1 MIKEC
6 VFLGLPFEYKDIC
19 KIYPPTVGN
28 MIGNP
33 KAKLY
38 QGLLTITQE
47 DIEDQLY
54 GVNGAT
60 EKDTIP
66 TPFEYLLIQAYQSE
80 DNQQLIKDAFQFFTR
95 SDISFLFEKKQIIIG
110 DLKELVA
117 NLKTL
122 DDLEKLPMLTEENYF
137 DFQNHIRAA
146 LGDKMLEDYR
156 RDKDPRVRRIKAKAR
171 YRDKIKAKKN
181 KGNSIELSMIAICCM
196 NVGISPLNIEKLS
209 YGAMGRIMAV
219 YQGKEK
225 YDIDIQSLLAG
236 ADKKK
241 VKPKYWIK
249 EPDD

>member
-6 VFLGLPFEYKDIC
+6 VFLGIPFEYKDIC
-19 KIYPPTVGN
+19 KIYPPTVGD

-33 KAKLY
+33 KARIY

-54 GVNGAT
+54 GIDGAT

-80 DNQQLIKDAFQFFTR
+80 DNLKLIKDAFQFFIH
-95 SDISFLFEKKQIIIG
+95 DDVNILLDKKQIVIG
-110 DLKELVA
+110 DLQKLVA
-117 NLKTL
+117 NMKTL
-122 DDLEKLPMLTEENYF
+122 DDLQNMPMLTEENYF
-137 DFQNHIRAA
+137 EFQNNIRAA
-146 LGDKMLEDYR
+146 LGDKMLEDYK
-156 RDKDPRVRRIKAKAR
+156 RDKDARVRRIKAKAR
-171 YRDKIKAKKN
+171 YRDKIKAKRK

-225 YDIDIQSLLAG
+225 YDIDIRSLLAG

-241 VKPKYWIK
+241 VKPKYWIS
-249 EPDD
+249 EPDE

>member
-6 VFLGLPFEYKDIC
+6 VFLGIPFDYKDIC
-19 KIYPPTVGN
+19 KIYPPTVGE

-33 KAKLY
+33 KARVY

-60 EKDTIP
+60 EKDQIP

-80 DNQQLIKDAFQFFTR
+80 ENQQLIKDAFQFFIKTE
-95 SDISFLFEKKQIIIG
+95 ISFVFEKKQILVG
-110 DLKELVA
+110 DLKKLVA
-117 NLKTL
+117 NIGSLE
-122 DDLEKLPMLTEENYF
+122 DLEKLPMLTEENYF
-137 DFQNHIRAA
+137 DFQNNIRAA
-146 LGDKMLEDYR
+146 LGEKMLEDYK

-171 YRDKIKAKKN
+171 YRDRVKAKRK
-181 KGNSIELSMIAICCM
+181 KGNSLELSMIAICCM
-196 NVGISPLNIEKLS
+196 NVGINPLNIERLS

-241 VKPKYWIK
+241 VKPKYWIS
-249 EPDD
+249 EPDE

>member
-6 VFLGLPFEYKDIC
+6 VFLGLPFEYKNLC
-19 KIYPPTVGN
+19 KIYPPTVGE
-28 MIGNP
+28 MIGNS
-33 KAKLY
+33 KAKIY
-38 QGLLTITQE
+38 QSLLTITQE

-66 TPFEYLLIQAYQSE
+66 TPFEYLVNQAYQSQE
-80 DNQQLIKDAFQFFTR
+80 NQKLIKDAFYFFIKE
-95 SDISFLFEKKQIIIG
+95 DINFVFEKKQIIIG
-110 DLKELVA
+110 NLKELVS
-117 NLKTL
+117 KIETL
-122 DDLEKLPMLTEENYF
+122 EDLEKLPMLTEENYF

-146 LGDKMLEDYR
+146 LGEKMLEDYR

-171 YRDKIKAKKN
+171 YRDRVKAKRK
-181 KGNSIELSMIAICCM
+181 KGNSIEISMIAICCM

-209 YGAMGRIMAV
+209 YGAMSRIMAV

-225 YDIDIQSLLAG
+225 YEIDIQSLLAG

-241 VKPKYWIK
+241 VKPKYWIT
-249 EPDD
+249 EPEE